1 MDIAIRILSGSP
13 WWVYGLLALLVWLG
27 LQAARPRTV
36 SLSRVLIAPAVFIA
50 WGIVSLMLRA
60 DFSDALVW
68 LGTAACG
75 AAFAGLVTRI
85 DGVVA
90 DRRVGLVRV
99 PGSILPLLRFLAIFI
114 AKYALAVAASIRPD
128 LRDLLAPWD
137 IGVSGLAA
145 GYFVGWLLAFLRAYR
160 RAPDAELGAETLRV
174 RQATPAVES
183 R

>member
-1 MDIAIRILSGSP
+1 MDIATRILSGSP
-13 WWVYGLLALLVWLG
+13 WWVYGLLALLIWLG

-36 SLSRVLIAPAVFIA
+36 SLSRVLIAPAVFIG
-50 WGIVSLMLRA
+50 WGIVSLMLRSN
-60 DFSDALVW
+60 FSDALIW

-75 AAFAGLVTRI
+75 AAFVVLVTSI

-90 DRRVGLVRV
+90 DRRAGLVRV
-99 PGSILPLLRFLAIFI
+99 PGSIAPLARFLAIFI
-114 AKYALAVAASIRPD
+114 AKYALAVAMSIRPD

-160 RAPDAELGAETLRV
+160 RAPDAALGAETPPAQ
-174 RQATPAVES
+174 QATPELA

>member
-1 MDIAIRILSGSP
+1 MDIATRFLSGTP

-36 SLSRVLIAPAVFIA
+36 SLSRVLIAPAVFIG
-50 WGIVSLMLRA
+50 WGIVSLMLRSNV
-60 DFSDALVW
+60 SDAVVW

-75 AAFAGLVTRI
+75 AAFAVLVTRI

-90 DRRVGLVRV
+90 DRRGLVRV
-99 PGSILPLLRFLAIFI
+99 PGSILPLARFLAIFI
-114 AKYALAVAASIRPD
+114 AKYALAVAASVRPD
-128 LRDLLAPWD
+128 LRDVLAPWD

-145 GYFVGWLLAFLRAYR
+145 GYFVGWFLAFLRTYR
-160 RAPDAELGAETLRV
+160 RAPDAALGAETPRV
-174 RQATPAVES
+174 QQPTPGLA